1 MRCKALPFLSLC
13 LAALVWLV
21 PLSVQADSAFDQ
33 HVRAVLAEHRVPGA
47 AWAIIRDG
55 ELAHVGTHGVR
66 DLANPQPI
74 TPDTVFRVA
83 SVSKTFAAQLTAL
96 MVREGRLD
104 WNDPVHRFLPE
115 LAFADPALSEQL
127 EIWHLLSH
135 TSGIVPNAYDNLLN
149 ANQPVDRILPQFA
162 SLSPMCQPGT
172 CYTYQNVLFALVG
185 PAIEQVSGQY
195 YDDLLAYRL
204 FQPLGM
210 NNASSGLQGYLAA
223 DNRARPHVRRS
234 QTVWVPTE
242 VTQNY
247 YHVSPAAGVNASVL
261 DLSTWIK
268 AQLGQRPD
276 VIPPGLVDEVTV
288 KRVRTLRDLRRRG
301 WRDML
306 DNAHYGLG
314 WRIYTVGGEDI
325 VMHSGWVRGFVA
337 DIAFSRD
344 RRSGLVVLLNA
355 ESSALSEITT
365 AFWAEELSRPLQLM
379 VDSDQPLVPAEPA
392 AVQGGD

>member
-1 MRCKALPFLSLC
+1 MRSRILILAWLLSGGC
-13 LAALVWLV
+13 LAVSPLVW
-21 PLSVQADSAFDQ
+21 ADPAFDQ
-33 HVRAVLAEHRVPGA
+33 RVRETLTEHGVPGA

-55 ELAHVGTHGVR
+55 QVAHVGTHGVR
-66 DLANPQPI
+66 DLANPQPV

-96 MVREGRLD
+96 MVREGQLD
-104 WNDPVHRFLPE
+104 WNDPVRRFVPE

-127 EIWHLLSH
+127 ELWHLLSH

-149 ANQPVDRILPQFA
+149 ANQPVERILPQFA
-162 SLSPMCQPGT
+162 SLSPMCQPGS

-185 PAIEQVSGQY
+185 PAIEQVSGEY
-195 YDDLLAYRL
+195 YDRLLARRI
-204 FQPLGM
+204 FEPLGM
-210 NNASSGLQGYLAA
+210 SSASSGMQGYLDAE
-223 DNRARPHVRRS
+223 NRARPHVRRS
-234 QTVWVPTE
+234 RTVWVPTE
-242 VTQNY
+242 VTPNY
-247 YHVSPAAGVNASVL
+247 YNVSPAAGVNASVL
-261 DLSTWIK
+261 DLAIWVQ
-268 AQLGQRPD
+268 AQLGSRPD
-276 VIPPGLVDEVTV
+276 VISPALVDEVTV

-325 VMHSGWVRGFVA
+325 IMHSGWVRGFVA

-365 AFWAEELSRPLQLM
+365 AFWADELSRPRQLM
-379 VDSDQPLVPAEPA
+379 VDQYDPETHPEPV